1 MARANLPNLNHITD
15 HLRADNNAVGN
26 QSEAFL
32 IGGAAETKPANT
44 SDSDN
49 NADSKVPNNHT
60 NERPA
65 PADVFP
71 WMRAYG
77 CLGSKTTEE
86 K

>member
-1 MARANLPNLNHITD
+1 MAHANLPNLNHITD
-15 HLRADNNAVGN
+15 HLRVDNNAVGN

-32 IGGAAETKPANT
+32 IGGAAEVTPAST
-44 SDSDN
+44 SGSNGD
-49 NADSKVPNNHT
+49 ADSNVPNYHT

-65 PADVFP
+65 AADVFP

-77 CLGSKTTEE
+77 CLGRKTSDE